1 MIKTIETALDSSF
14 LLQRCSWLW
23 RLPMYITSFA
33 TFV

>member
-23 RLPMYITSFA
+23 R
-33 TFV
+33 